1 MLSLPQ
7 YFNFWFYVKYMKRKE
22 KKTLI
27 FVWTGEAGAIYK
39 TVKDTPKYLGYSSVF

>member
-1 MLSLPQ
+1 
-7 YFNFWFYVKYMKRKE
+7 MKRKE

-27 FVWTGEAGAIYK
+27 FVWTGESGAIYK